1 MTKTEPEIPKRL
13 ASESSYESDPGKGWI
28 LFAGIMLIVVGAL
41 NLMAGLAAVDNSKIY
56 TRGVQFVFADLK
68 SLGWILVV
76 LGAAQ
81 LLSGIGVF
89 RESELARWAGIGFA
103 SLNLLAQFALLPA
116 HPGWTLTIYFLD
128 IIIIFGLLTYGGR
141 DRRSLQG

>member
-1 MTKTEPEIPKRL
+1 MTKTKPEIPRRL
-13 ASESSYESDPGKGWI
+13 ADESSYKVDPGKGWI
-28 LFAGIMLIVVGAL
+28 LFAGIMLMVVGVL
-41 NLMAGLAAVDNSKIY
+41 NLLAGIAAVDNSTIY
-56 TRGVQFVFADLK
+56 TRNIDFVITNLNT
-68 SLGWILVV
+68 LGWVLIV

-81 LLSGIGVF
+81 LLAGIGVF

-103 SLNLLAQFALLPA
+103 SLNLLAQFVLLPA
-116 HPGWTLTIYFLD
+116 HPGWTLTIFFLD

>member
-1 MTKTEPEIPKRL
+1 MTKTQTEIPKRL
-13 ASESSYESDPGKGWI
+13 ADESSYEVDPGRGWV
-28 LFAGIMLIVVGAL
+28 LFSGIMLMVVGML
-41 NLMAGLAAVDNSKIY
+41 NLVAGIAAVDNSTIY
-56 TRGVQFVFADLK
+56 KRDIEFVLTDLK
-68 SLGWILVV
+68 TLGWVLIV

-81 LLSGIGVF
+81 LLAGIGVF

-103 SLNLLAQFALLPA
+103 SLNLLAQFLLLPA
-116 HPGWTLTIYFLD
+116 HPGWTLTIFFVD